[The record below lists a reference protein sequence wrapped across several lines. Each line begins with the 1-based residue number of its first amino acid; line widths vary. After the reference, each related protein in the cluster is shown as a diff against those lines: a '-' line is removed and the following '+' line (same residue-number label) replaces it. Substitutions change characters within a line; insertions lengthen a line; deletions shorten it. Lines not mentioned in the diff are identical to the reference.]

1 MWFEKNHQF
10 TYGRHVQIITDHKPL
25 VAIVSKPLSKAPKRL
40 QSMILR
46 TQRYSYSLEYRPE
59 KTMLISDALSR
70 SPLDG
75 KADQRTLRVSN
86 VDLCPINDS
95 RSAQIRDATNKD
107 TTLTALRTVITTGWP
122 ENKATLPPP
131 IAVYFNF

>member
-1 MWFEKNHQF
+1 
-10 TYGRHVQIITDHKPL
+10 
-25 VAIVSKPLSKAPKRL
+25 
-40 QSMILR
+40 
-46 TQRYSYSLEYRPE
+46 
-59 KTMLISDALSR
+59 MLISDALLR

-75 KADQRTLRVSN
+75 KADQRTIRVSS

-95 RSAQIRDATNKD
+95 RLAQIRDATNQD

>member
-1 MWFEKNHQF
+1 
-10 TYGRHVQIITDHKPL
+10 
-25 VAIVSKPLSKAPKRL
+25 
-40 QSMILR
+40 
-46 TQRYSYSLEYRPE
+46 
-59 KTMLISDALSR
+59 MLISDALSR

-131 IAVYFNF
+131 IAVYFNYRDEPSIQDGIVLRGESTVIPQSLRADMKRRIHSGHLGIDSCYVVHVT